1 MDVWHY
7 IENKTVYK
15 PNRIPHI
22 FSSYSVEEVD
32 HRNKP
37 IIYACA
43 TVILVF
49 FLLEA
54 PKLPSAVLTAFFHRI
69 WTLTLM
75 WLGSFRKVQPV
86 QRLFRKKYMC
96 MQDNP
101 STDTLKRGLIPLLGY
116 FPHGPFR
123 TFLRVKKKSAMR
135 NKNKISLFIFFF
147 FSWLLA
153 LQKAPKPVKMLRLAS
168 TPKKMRLFLFQ
179 FCVYEE
185 IPISG
190 NRALKD

>member
-96 MQDNP
+96 MHDNP

-123 TFLRVKKKSAMR
+123 TFLRVKKKRVPCVTKTKYHYLYFFSFRDYSLCKKLR
-135 NKNKISLFIFFF
+135 NLWKCCAWLLRQKRWDFFYSNSVCTKKSLF
-147 FSWLLA
+147 LVTGL
-153 LQKAPKPVKMLRLAS
+153 
-168 TPKKMRLFLFQ
+168 
-179 FCVYEE
+179 
-185 IPISG
+185 
-190 NRALKD
+190 